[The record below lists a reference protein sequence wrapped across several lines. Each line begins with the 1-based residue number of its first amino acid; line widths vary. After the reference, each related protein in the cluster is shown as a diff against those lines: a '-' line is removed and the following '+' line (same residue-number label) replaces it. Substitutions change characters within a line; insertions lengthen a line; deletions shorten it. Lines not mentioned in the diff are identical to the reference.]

1 VKPTDVTIVDVRT
14 LIVDG
19 GWRNWIFVE
28 VATDEGITGYGECTL
43 EGRENAVV
51 GVVEDFRRHLVGE
64 PAGHIRRLFRRMTR
78 HGYWEAGPVV
88 SSGAGGIEV
97 ALWDILG
104 KCHGVPVAS
113 LLGGPLREDI
123 DVYSN
128 AWYFGAESSADFA
141 ACARRTVALGYRAL
155 KFDPFAA
162 AEFHISDRD
171 LGRSI
176 EKIEAV
182 RDAVGPDIS
191 LMIEGHGRFGAESA
205 LRVIR
210 RLEPLAIRFFEEPT
224 PPGDEEAI
232 RRVARAASVPIA
244 AGERAYDTR
253 DCQRLIAAGV
263 SVLQPDVIHVG
274 GIARMMAV
282 AELCDAASV
291 SFAPHNASGPVAT
304 AATLQVASVAPT
316 LLMQEMFAPVDTE
329 WKDRVAP
336 PGVEIRGGCVRAP
349 DGPGLGVRVD
359 GDEARRHPY
368 VVRDLDLFGAGSVL
382 FRPAG
387 HPDAGRSEAGRS
399 EAGDGAGVS

>member
-1 VKPTDVTIVDVRT
+1 MKIVDVRS

-28 VATDEGITGYGECTL
+28 IDTDEGITGYGEGTL
-43 EGRENAVV
+43 EGREKAVI
-51 GVVEDFRRHLVGE
+51 GVIEDFRRHLVGE
-64 PAGHIRRLFRRMTR
+64 PADHIRRLFRRMTR
-78 HGYWEAGPVV
+78 HGYWEAGPVI
-88 SSGAGGIEV
+88 SSGAGGIEM

-104 KCHGVPVAS
+104 KQHAVPVAS
-113 LLGGPLREDI
+113 LLGGPLRSEME
-123 DVYSN
+123 VYSN

-155 KFDPFAA
+155 KFDPFGA

-171 LGRSI
+171 LGISI
-176 EKIEAV
+176 DKVQAV
-182 RDAVGPDIS
+182 RDEVGPGIS
-191 LMIEGHGRFGAESA
+191 LMVEGHGRFGAESA
-205 LRVIR
+205 LRVAR

-224 PPGDEEAI
+224 PPGDEEALE
-232 RRVARAASVPIA
+232 RVARAAILPIA
-244 AGERAYDTR
+244 AGERAYDLR
-253 DCQRLIAAGV
+253 DCQRLIDAGV

-282 AELCDAASV
+282 ADLCDAASV

-316 LLMQEMFAPVDTE
+316 LLMQEMFAPVDAE

-336 PGVEIRGGCVRAP
+336 PGVEIEGGYVRAP
-349 DGPGLGVRVD
+349 DGPGIGVCVD
-359 GDEARRHPY
+359 DEEASRHPY
-368 VVRDLDLFGAGSVL
+368 MVRDLDLFGASSIL

-387 HPDAGRSEAGRS
+387 RSEA
-399 EAGDGAGVS
+399 ANGDGRP